1 MTELNE
7 THHPVAAQPIP
18 EWPDADADAAGTGD
32 PSVDAVLSFLA
43 GLPKMPVADHE
54 AVYSELHDALLETLN
69 EEPPAGNGGR

>member
-18 EWPDADADAAGTGD
+18 EWPDAAGAGD
-32 PSVDAVLSFLA
+32 PSVDAVLSSLA
-43 GLPKMPVADHE
+43 GLPGMPVADHE